1 MYNIVK
7 TGFIIEFNDRAEIQQ
22 HSSEEGGGV
31 LSAVASARDIGR
43 RRDQPHI
50 TAHTSAPAAGTSSS
64 VPVIEKITSP
74 QPRQWVRS
82 THGQSNS
89 FTFECTWSFD
99 QTLPIICELPAL
111 IVIKNGLRS
120 REQDPNKWWYRI
132 YRQEYSLVKGSSG
145 GIQRRLCRDWDIY
158 KEIISQSR
166 YQNFLKM
173 HPDGRISRKSFHTMM
188 KECYPG
194 ADTEKLERHIFRM
207 YDSNKVSHGPGLR
220 HEGHWQ

>member
-1 MYNIVK
+1 M
-7 TGFIIEFNDRAEIQQ
+7 
-22 HSSEEGGGV
+22 

-74 QPRQWVRS
+74 QRSAVRS

-120 REQDPNKWWYRI
+120 REQDPNK
-132 YRQEYSLVKGSSG
+132 
-145 GIQRRLCRDWDIY
+145 
-158 KEIISQSR
+158 
-166 YQNFLKM
+166 
-173 HPDGRISRKSFHTMM
+173 
-188 KECYPG
+188 
-194 ADTEKLERHIFRM
+194 
-207 YDSNKVSHGPGLR
+207 
-220 HEGHWQ
+220 